1 MYSRQTKV
9 INKTGLHARP
19 ASDLVLKAK
28 GFESEIKMRNLDDKN
43 AELINLKSIMKI
55 LAAGILSGTSIE
67 ISADGCDEKKAVD
80 SLVDLVESGFGDN
93 KIVEE

>member
-1 MYSRQTKV
+1 MYIRQTKV

-28 GFESEIKMRNLDDKN
+28 GFESEIRMKNLDDNN
-43 AELINLKSIMKI
+43 AESINLKSIMKI
-55 LAAGILSGTSIE
+55 LAAGIMSGTSVE
-67 ISADGCDEKKAVD
+67 ISANGNDEKTAVD
-80 SLVDLVESGFGDN
+80 TLVTLIESGFGDN